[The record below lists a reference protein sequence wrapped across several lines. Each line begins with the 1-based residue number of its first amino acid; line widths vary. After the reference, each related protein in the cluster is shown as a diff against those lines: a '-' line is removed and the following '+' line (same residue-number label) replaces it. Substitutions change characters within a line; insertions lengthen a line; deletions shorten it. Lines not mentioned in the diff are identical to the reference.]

1 MQSYVKLWKPTL
13 FVDLFKMHTLYIT
26 NFRKHNLRGG
36 VLKGEIV
43 WLILLD
49 NHIVVNLTRLLVTV
63 PYSIYRVVLALFE
76 LYSSSSFWLF
86 WDLLTKAYLK

>member
-26 NFRKHNLRGG
+26 NFRKDNLRRG

-49 NHIVVNLTRLLVTV
+49 NHIVANFTRLLVTV
-63 PYSIYRVVLALFE
+63 SYSINRVVLALAPFQ
-76 LYSSSSFWLF
+76 FF
-86 WDLLTKAYLK
+86 LLIVLRFV